1 MEKKSVYNTR
11 DGRSYDMNV
20 SWNPEIKLTET
31 VFPIAFKFTDR
42 ATGRPLKLP
51 REIATFAIGDP
62 GENLGEKIETYFGG
76 DKNAM
81 FIDYVEMAIRRVTDY
96 VERGR

>member
-11 DGRSYDMNV
+11 DGRSYEMVVTWSTD
-20 SWNPEIKLTET
+20 IKLTET
-31 VFPIAFKFTDR
+31 VFPIQFRFTDK
-42 ATGRPLKLP
+42 ATGQPVKLP
-51 REIATFAIGDP
+51 REIATFAIGGP
-62 GENLGEKIETYFGG
+62 EETLDERIKMFYEG

-81 FIDYVEMAIRRVTDY
+81 FIDYVEMAMRRATDY